1 MQINFS
7 ANDNSL
13 LAVALILAI
22 QKQADRCTNWINR
35 ERGNFENSKVKKQ
48 GIVSIL
54 NLARFILKL

>member
-1 MQINFS
+1 MQINFL

-22 QKQADRCTNWINR
+22 QKQADRRTNWINR